1 MRPLRQS
8 LPLKLLKAREAVMDR
23 FRPHLHQANVTE
35 QQWRVIRALAE
46 NDTLDAGKLARM
58 VTLRMPS
65 LSRILRDLEQR
76 GLITKQRSHDD
87 RRLVT
92 ASITRSGRR
101 LFNKMSQESEVIYA
115 QIVEDLGEDYFLDLM
130 ARLDEVIGIL
140 NGTTA
145 PDKQSLKLP
154 EKKTPPPA

>member
-1 MRPLRQS
+1 
-8 LPLKLLKAREAVMDR
+8 
-23 FRPHLHQANVTE
+23 
-35 QQWRVIRALAE
+35 
-46 NDTLDAGKLARM
+46 
-58 VTLRMPS
+58 MPS

-101 LFNKMSQESEVIYA
+101 LFNTMSQESEVIYA
-115 QIVEDLGEDYFLDLM
+115 QIVEDLGEDYFVNLM

-140 NGTTA
+140 KDTAGPERHSPEIARKKDAAASLTT
-145 PDKQSLKLP
+145 PQ
-154 EKKTPPPA
+154 